1 MKSSDWESIRISILE
16 TVDGLKN
23 ARFLSSSTKPT
34 GCETEKASR
43 RECLSMRRRPDIS
56 SSCFQQLLSRLLL
69 ILQLWVMLWV
79 FSQGFQTGSPTP
91 GALAL
96 ILTCGGIT
104 TALLLPEIFL
114 G

>member
-1 MKSSDWESIRISILE
+1 MKNSAWENIRISILE

-23 ARFLSSSTKPT
+23 ARSLSSSTKPT
-34 GCETEKASR
+34 GCGTEKASR
-43 RECLSMRRRPDIS
+43 PECLFEPGKPGIKSF
-56 SSCFQQLLSRLLL
+56 CFQQLLSRLLL
-69 ILQLWVMLWV
+69 IFQLWVMLLV
-79 FSQGFQTGSPTP
+79 FSLGFQTGSPTP

-104 TALLLPEIFL
+104 TALLLLAIFL